1 MRETL
6 CILALLLPFGGV
18 AGFGQ
23 GFPDSTDSRI
33 GNPRIRHELL
43 AMEEIDQ
50 KARNEW
56 IGRMSF
62 HTVDSAFVAKIES
75 VDRANTA
82 RMKEIVARFGW
93 PGQKMV
99 GVDGAEAAFLLVQH
113 ADRDTAFQNR
123 CLTLVQQAFAE
134 GDASGQSLALLTDRV
149 RVHQGRPQLYGSQTR
164 FVDHTVLVDPIED
177 EVHVDERRARL
188 GLPPMAEYLKLLKEM
203 YHLEKK

>member
-1 MRETL
+1 
-6 CILALLLPFGGV
+6 
-18 AGFGQ
+18 
-23 GFPDSTDSRI
+23 
-33 GNPRIRHELL
+33 
-43 AMEEIDQ
+43 
-50 KARNEW
+50 
-56 IGRMSF
+56 
-62 HTVDSAFVAKIES
+62 
-75 VDRANTA
+75 
-82 RMKEIVARFGW
+82 
-93 PGQKMV
+93 
-99 GVDGAEAAFLLVQH
+99 VQH
-113 ADRDTAFQNR
+113 ADWDTAFQNR